1 MECDCESVSIKV
13 PLPSLS
19 VVGLG
24 EKLFR
29 EEKDHPFSVLNL
41 QPLLHRARSL
51 SPSHTIII
59 MVVDIVKTHLQAA
72 LSQRVL
78 INIITYK
85 SVNTTSITSAIDK
98 LTQREFQGLR
108 GSSCSRMKAVP
119 PAVT

>member
-29 EEKDHPFSVLNL
+29 EEKDHPFSVLNF

-51 SPSHTIII
+51 SPPHTHTII
-59 MVVDIVKTHLQAA
+59 MVVDIVKIHLQPDGAKVRQAA

-78 INIITYK
+78 INIFICK
-85 SVNTTSITSAIDK
+85 SVNTTSINSAIDK
-98 LTQREFQGLR
+98 LTKREFQGL
-108 GSSCSRMKAVP
+108 
-119 PAVT
+119 